1 MTQFLMRTTAH
12 QADQMIMISP
22 LKTGLADD
30 VTGRMRVGDEERLFK
45 LTEKS
50 VEFVTKGLIRN

>member
-1 MTQFLMRTTAH
+1 MTQFLMRTIAD
-12 QADQMIMISP
+12 QADQVIMISP

-30 VTGRMRVGDEERLFK
+30 VTGRIRIGDEERLFK

-50 VEFVTKGLIRN
+50 VEFVTKGSLRN